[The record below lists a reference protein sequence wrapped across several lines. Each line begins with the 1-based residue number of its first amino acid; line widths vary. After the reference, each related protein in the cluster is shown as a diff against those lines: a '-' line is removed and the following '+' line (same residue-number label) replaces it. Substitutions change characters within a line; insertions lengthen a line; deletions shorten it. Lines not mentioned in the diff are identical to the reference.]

1 MSTYSLELFNTMTF
15 NGFNYVIPSETMNII
30 SQIASE
36 VGAPNYVKTP
46 VFQKREHSNI
56 LPITNTNSTNSN
68 TNITCYKKK
77 KNSRLESTN
86 EAEWEMMR
94 TFQTTKIDQ
103 KTGIGASI
111 DTLRAHLNKL
121 TDKNYNEYKNKI
133 IELIEELK
141 NDNTPLEEMSQVSYT
156 LFEIASTNRFYSK
169 IYANLYTDIIT
180 NYNFMSETFEN
191 SINKFSELFDVIEY
205 VDPTVNYDKF
215 CKINID
221 NEKRKALSAFFVNLM
236 NTKVISIDR
245 ILLITRKLVSNI
257 YTFISMEDKKNEV
270 DELAENVALLYN
282 KDIFENDDGELNYE
296 QINGLTISEIIEK
309 IANSNVKEYPSLT
322 KKTIFKFM
330 DLVDI

>member
-1 MSTYSLELFNTMTF
+1 MTF

-77 KNSRLESTN
+77 KNSRLKSTN

-111 DTLRAHLNKL
+111 DTLRVHLNKL

-141 NDNTPLEEMSQVSYT
+141 NDLEQQ
-156 LFEIASTNRFYSK
+156 A
-169 IYANLYTDIIT
+169 
-180 NYNFMSETFEN
+180 
-191 SINKFSELFDVIEY
+191 
-205 VDPTVNYDKF
+205 
-215 CKINID
+215 
-221 NEKRKALSAFFVNLM
+221 
-236 NTKVISIDR
+236 
-245 ILLITRKLVSNI
+245 
-257 YTFISMEDKKNEV
+257 
-270 DELAENVALLYN
+270 
-282 KDIFENDDGELNYE
+282 
-296 QINGLTISEIIEK
+296 
-309 IANSNVKEYPSLT
+309 
-322 KKTIFKFM
+322 
-330 DLVDI
+330 